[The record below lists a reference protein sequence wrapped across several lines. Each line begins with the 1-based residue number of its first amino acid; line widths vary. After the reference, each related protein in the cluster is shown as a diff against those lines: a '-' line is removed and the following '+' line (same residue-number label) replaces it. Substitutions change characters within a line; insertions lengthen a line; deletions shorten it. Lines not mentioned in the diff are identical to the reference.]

1 THFCV
6 DENRFGK
13 WAPWPTE
20 INLIYLFIFGC
31 QYTGFKHKTV
41 GIIACCGRCGNIR
54 VAKTFYR
61 ATEKISGRRAED
73 EICRPVYEAF
83 LQIDTCASL
92 REIECVLVAEDITV
106 ADNNAIS
113 LCVQSHGLSYPACRI
128 GDSQIFQRAV
138 VSGNQYRIRGIS
150 AEIWVASSIDSPKG
164 LSRIIIKL
172 NDGLSSP
179 FTFQRHITFK

>member
-1 THFCV
+1 RQVLCTCSMAAVLGVKSRLFFVWEVFVARPRMPALRRNVSTHFCV

-92 REIECVLVAEDITV
+92 REIECVLVAE
-106 ADNNAIS
+106 
-113 LCVQSHGLSYPACRI
+113 
-128 GDSQIFQRAV
+128 
-138 VSGNQYRIRGIS
+138 
-150 AEIWVASSIDSPKG
+150 
-164 LSRIIIKL
+164 
-172 NDGLSSP
+172 
-179 FTFQRHITFK
+179 